1 MSRLIAGRTWRD
13 VILAAFTVQWLTLGL
28 WAVLFPRSF
37 YDSFPGAGRQW
48 VSVDG
53 PFNEH
58 LLRDVGGLFSALG
71 VLAGFALWRGGAGL
85 VRGTGLAIAVFSVPH
100 VLYHA
105 FNTEPLE
112 TTADAVASVGGL
124 FFGLVIALALVVSPA
139 PATDTATADRV

>member
-1 MSRLIAGRTWRD
+1 MSGFVAGRTWRD

-28 WAVLFPRSF
+28 WAVLFPRAF

-48 VSVDG
+48 VAVDG

-58 LLRDVGGLFSALG
+58 LLRDVGGLFTALG
-71 VLAGFALWRGGAGL
+71 VLAGFALWRRGPEL
-85 VRGTGLAIAVFSVPH
+85 IRGTGLAIAVFSVPH

-112 TTADAVASVGGL
+112 TTADAVLSVGGL
-124 FFGLVIALALVVSPA
+124 AFGLAMAVALVVSPA
-139 PATDTATADRV
+139 PTHPAV